1 MWSCFIGCHIRTTSC
16 VSSCEFHFAADPPK
30 SVYDIIERR
39 PVTNSLRSRV
49 AQKSS
54 KDIGDMLPE
63 TRTLLR
69 DFYRPLNAEL
79 VCLLGDQNV
88 TWGY

>member
-1 MWSCFIGCHIRTTSC
+1 M
-16 VSSCEFHFAADPPK
+16 
-30 SVYDIIERR
+30 
-39 PVTNSLRSRV
+39 SRV
-49 AQKSS
+49 AKKSS

-79 VCLLGDQNV
+79 ACLLGDQNF